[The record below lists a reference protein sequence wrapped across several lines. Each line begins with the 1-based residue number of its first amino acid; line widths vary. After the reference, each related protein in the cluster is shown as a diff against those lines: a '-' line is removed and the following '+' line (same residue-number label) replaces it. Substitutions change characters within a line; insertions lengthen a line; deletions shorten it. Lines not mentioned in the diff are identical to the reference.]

1 MPSIDKK
8 EKKIIEA
15 FLFAADEPLDLATLQ
30 SKVKKNTDVLEIL
43 NELQKEY
50 QERGINLIKLA
61 NRWSF
66 RTSIDLADQL
76 REEITGQKKLSKAA
90 IETLAIIAYHQPVT
104 RSEIEEIRGVSFSTG
119 TMEVLFELGWVK
131 PAGRKDIP
139 GKPLAYG
146 TTDSFLSHFNLNSL
160 EDLPNS
166 DELMAAGLIDSRVDS
181 SIFGTSKFTKED
193 DNSIKENIFSNIDEM
208 ISDTLDNKD
217 AENNENKEEADQNL
231 DEPYEDNEEDDD
243 YDDDEDED
251 DDEEDDDEEDEEDDK
266 EK

>member
-1 MPSIDKK
+1 MSTIDKI

-15 FLFAADEPLDLATLQ
+15 FLFAADEPLDLETLK
-30 SKVKKNTDVLEIL
+30 SKVKKNTDVMQIVDD
-43 NELQKEY
+43 LQKDY
-50 QERGINLIKLA
+50 QDRGINLIKLA

-66 RTSIDLADQL
+66 RTSTDLADQL
-76 REEITGQKKLSKAA
+76 REEVTSQKKLSKAA
-90 IETLAIIAYHQPVT
+90 VETLAIIAYHQPVT

-166 DELMAAGLIDSRVDS
+166 EELMAAGLIDSRVDS
-181 SIFGTSKFTKED
+181 SIFGTSKFVKEED
-193 DNSIKENIFSNIDEM
+193 SKKENIFTNIDDM
-208 ISDTLDNKD
+208 ISDTLDPK
-217 AENNENKEEADQNL
+217 EQNNEE
-231 DEPYEDNEEDDD
+231 
-243 YDDDEDED
+243 DDDEDED
-251 DDEEDDDEEDEEDDK
+251 EEDSEDDEDEDSDK
-266 EK
+266 QK

>member
-1 MPSIDKK
+1 MKNDFLKD
-8 EKKIIEA
+8 KKIIEA
-15 FLFAADEPLDLATLQ
+15 FLFAADEPLDMETLQ
-30 SKVKKNTDVLEIL
+30 SKVSKATDVLKIVE
-43 NELQKEY
+43 ELQNEY
-50 QERGINLIKLA
+50 KDRGINLIKLA
-61 NRWSF
+61 NKWSF

-76 REEITGQKKLSKAA
+76 REEVTSQKKLSKAA

-146 TTDSFLSHFNLNSL
+146 TSEKFLSHFNLNSL

-181 SIFGTSKFTKED
+181 SIFGTNKFAKEEE
-193 DNSIKENIFSNIDEM
+193 NENLKENIFSNIDDM
-208 ISDTLDNKD
+208 ISDTLK
-217 AENNENKEEADQNL
+217 NEGDTKN
-231 DEPYEDNEEDDD
+231 
-243 YDDDEDED
+243 
-251 DDEEDDDEEDEEDDK
+251 
-266 EK
+266 

>member
-1 MPSIDKK
+1 MSTIDKK

-15 FLFAADEPLDLATLQ
+15 FLFAADEPLDLETLK
-30 SKVKKNTDVLEIL
+30 SKVKKNTDVLQIVDD
-43 NELQKEY
+43 LQKDY
-50 QERGINLIKLA
+50 HDRGINLIKLA

-66 RTSIDLADQL
+66 RTSTDLADQL
-76 REEITGQKKLSKAA
+76 REEVTSQKKLSKAA
-90 IETLAIIAYHQPVT
+90 VETLAIIAYHQPVT

-166 DELMAAGLIDSRVDS
+166 EELMAAGLIDSRVDS
-181 SIFGTSKFTKED
+181 SIFGTSKFVKEED
-193 DNSIKENIFSNIDEM
+193 SKKENIFTNIDDM
-208 ISDTLDNKD
+208 ISDTLDPK
-217 AENNENKEEADQNL
+217 EQNNEE
-231 DEPYEDNEEDDD
+231 
-243 YDDDEDED
+243 DDDEDED
-251 DDEEDDDEEDEEDDK
+251 EEDSEDDEDEDSDK
-266 EK
+266 QK